1 MCMQTKFGCKLI
13 DGKIEDKK
21 NKKNKIIKN
30 KKNKKIIHQS
40 KVDFE

>member
-1 MCMQTKFGCKLI
+1 MCMPRNFGGKLI
-13 DGKIEDKK
+13 DGKVEEKK
-21 NKKNKIIKN
+21 RKSVQKN